1 MNTVDPIARF
11 QDCHARAALSE
22 SFDVTRAALATC
34 DAEGRPSLRFVLI
47 KEWDERGFVVYTNL
61 DSRKG
66 RELRENPHAALTF
79 HWGSTGDQVR
89 IEGQVVSVS
98 EAEADRYFASRPR
111 GSQLGAWASHQSQT
125 ITGREE
131 LTQRLAE
138 VSARFEAGAVPR
150 PPFWSGFRLVP
161 VRLEFW
167 HDQPDRLH
175 DRLLFTRS
183 GSGWQTVLLS
193 P

>member
-1 MNTVDPIARF
+1 MTTADPIAHF
-11 QDCHARAALSE
+11 HECHARAALRE

-34 DAEGRPSLRFVLI
+34 DTAGRPSLRFVLV
-47 KEWDERGFVVYTNL
+47 KDWNERGFVFYTNL
-61 DSRKG
+61 ESRKG

-89 IEGQVVSVS
+89 IEGPVEPVS
-98 EAEADRYFASRPR
+98 ETEADIYFQGRPR
-111 GSQLGAWASHQSQT
+111 GSQLGAWASHQSQP
-125 ITGREE
+125 ITGRDE

-138 VSARFEAGAVPR
+138 LTGRFEGQPVPR
-150 PPFWSGFRLVP
+150 PPFWSGFRLLP
-161 VRLEFW
+161 ARIEFW

-175 DRLLFTRS
+175 DRLLYTRTAT
-183 GSGWQTVLLS
+183 GWQTSLLS